1 MLASGRL
8 KKVNSSVLALFL
20 LITLAGCSGEGI
32 IEKVEMGRA
41 GDDVAGTGDAVDPV
55 DDVGPDVFD
64 EDTAPGPVD
73 AVTDDAAQEDVW
85 LQDDQRNDV
94 PIGPAAAVGTCAL
107 TEAWAEGA
115 QPYGMH
121 YADSYLYEFPDGL
134 TWVAQSSMS
143 REFFDPDSGALLVQD
158 GFGDTAFAE
167 GNWSVSLSL
176 TPDDLLLTAAG
187 ASVPTLA
194 LPLPWIEGMEVE
206 WMAGGRV
213 GLNPDS
219 TWAAAAVCWRGKEG
233 SSHAVLGVYSM
244 ESRTLNKVVDLQQEC
259 GGAYWQERPLIEFAG
274 PYVVVRMPERGVV
287 HAVHLTQPEH
297 FSADLALGLSPAPY
311 LADPVIGYVPVS
323 PPVVRFAVS
332 GDLQQLAVVTYD
344 ARIRFYLLPQ
354 LEPVGPT
361 IQTALAGV
369 NMATYGPTIASP
381 LAWSQDGTVV
391 AHLSVAGGLALSDA
405 RTGALLSSYPN
416 LLAQP
421 LPELPIT
428 LNPPTAIRVLDGDK
442 GIVILHEWG
451 RRRLDCP

>member
-8 KKVNSSVLALFL
+8 KIVNSSVLALFL
-20 LITLAGCSGEGI
+20 SITLAGCSGEGI
-32 IEKVEMGRA
+32 IEEVDLGRT
-41 GDDVAGTGDAVDPV
+41 GDDVTGTGDAKDPV
-55 DDVGPDVFD
+55 DDVGPDAV
-64 EDTAPGPVD
+64 EED
-73 AVTDDAAQEDVW
+73 AVTGPPDANPDDTADADVW
-85 LQDDQRNDV
+85 LEEDLQNDV
-94 PIGPAAAVGTCAL
+94 SIGPAAPVGTCAL

-121 YADSYLYEFPDGL
+121 YADTYLHKSPDGL

-143 REFFDPDSGALLVQD
+143 REFFDPASGALLTQD
-158 GFGDTAFAE
+158 GYGDTAFAE

-194 LPLPWIEGMEVE
+194 LPLPWIDGMDVE

-233 SSHAVLGVYSM
+233 SSHALLGVYSM
-244 ESRTLNKVVDLQQEC
+244 ESSTLSKVVDLQQQC

-274 PYVVVRMPERGVV
+274 PYVVVRMPETGVV
-287 HAVHLTQPEH
+287 HAVHLTELEH
-297 FSADLALGLSPAPY
+297 FRADLALGLSPAPY

-332 GDLQQLAVVTYD
+332 GDLRQLAVVTYD

-361 IQTALAGV
+361 IETALAGV

-381 LAWSQDGTVV
+381 LAWSQDGTVI

-405 RTGALLSSYPN
+405 RNGQLLSSYPN

-421 LPELPIT
+421 LPELPIS
-428 LNPPTAIRVLDGDK
+428 LNPATAIRILDGDK
-442 GIVILHEWG
+442 GIVVLHEWG